1 MSAPPRSAVAGEAK
15 TAMSYDRIRK
25 DLSRFSLGQLQ
36 VTSRA
41 KTKRAYRAQVQV
53 VEDLIEDSQ
62 VETLRALKERR
73 VSLEQ
78 LVDARRRGELGGS
91 KILTNV
97 ALNENLWEA
106 FDKQLPRMG
115 KSMQTRRR
123 YAQSRRMFERKSGL
137 PKGARV
143 TDVALLDF
151 GNLQAHWG
159 TSPSDWMHLRRFISA
174 FLTSQLGDVYHPFR
188 RTVVAAIPTADENE
202 RVPDL
207 TPEIFGNILAAAPEY
222 VRPAFMVLLLTGM
235 RDRSEYLRC
244 TKEHLKPGILAVQP
258 PGTKNRKAKEVI
270 RVAESQWPWIEAGI
284 PSPLKYKR
292 LREHWN
298 KAVRDAGYTD
308 LHLHDLRHALG
319 QWVTDEGIPESKV
332 QDALR
337 HASPAMTRRYT
348 RQKSKG
354 EVAEAVSNVINR
366 KGA

>member
-1 MSAPPRSAVAGEAK
+1 MVEEAVSVSK
-15 TAMSYDRIRK
+15 YPRIRR
-25 DLSRFSLGQLQ
+25 DLSRLGLEPLQ
-36 VTSRA
+36 ITSKA
-41 KTKRAYRAQVQV
+41 KTKRVYTAQVAIV
-53 VEDLIEDSQ
+53 DALIENSQ
-62 VETLRALKERR
+62 VAVLDKLARRELTLDR
-73 VSLEQ
+73 
-78 LVDARRRGELGGS
+78 LVEAKRRGELQGDS
-91 KILTNV
+91 ILTSL
-97 ALNENLWEA
+97 ALGENLWEA
-106 FDKQLPRMG
+106 MDKQLPHMG
-115 KSMQTRRR
+115 KSKETRKR
-123 YAQSRRMFERKSGL
+123 YAQSRRMFEVKSGL
-137 PKGARV
+137 PKGAKV
-143 TDVALLDF
+143 NDLCLVNWAE
-151 GNLQAHWG
+151 LQDSWG
-159 TSPSDWMHLRRFISA
+159 RSASDWMHLRRLVSA
-174 FLTSQLGDVYHPFR
+174 FLSKQLGDVFHPFR
-188 RTVVAAIPTADENE
+188 RAVVAKIPTAAENE

-207 TPEIFGNILAAAPEY
+207 TPAIFGNILAASPEY

-258 PGTKNRKAKEVI
+258 PGTKNRKAKEII

-298 KAVRDAGYTD
+298 KAVKDAGYTD

-354 EVAEAVSNVINR
+354 EVAEAVSNVLKR